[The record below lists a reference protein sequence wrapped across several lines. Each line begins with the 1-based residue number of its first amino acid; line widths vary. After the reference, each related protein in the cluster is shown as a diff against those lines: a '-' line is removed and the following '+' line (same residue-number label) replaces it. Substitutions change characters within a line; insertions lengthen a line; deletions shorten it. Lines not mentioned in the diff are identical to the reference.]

1 MKHEEHQCTFLKR
14 HLEVTSIF
22 EDNTTLLP
30 STQTRAARLPLAP
43 PAAPT
48 QVVGDGVAHPLLPF
62 QTSSSSGVGPSYPL
76 TPIKKDY

>member
-22 EDNTTLLP
+22 EDDTALSP
-30 STQTRAARLPLAP
+30 SAQNRAAQLPPAP

-48 QVVGDGVAHPLLPF
+48 QVVEDGVGHPLLPF
-62 QTSSSSGVGPSYPL
+62 QTSPSSGVGPSFPF
-76 TPIKKDY
+76 TTAKDY

>member
-22 EDNTTLLP
+22 EDDTALPP
-30 STQTRAARLPLAP
+30 STQSRAAQLPLAP

-48 QVVGDGVAHPLLPF
+48 PVVGDGVAHPLLPF
-62 QTSSSSGVGPSYPL
+62 QTSPSPGVGPPFPL
-76 TPIKKDY
+76 APTKKDY